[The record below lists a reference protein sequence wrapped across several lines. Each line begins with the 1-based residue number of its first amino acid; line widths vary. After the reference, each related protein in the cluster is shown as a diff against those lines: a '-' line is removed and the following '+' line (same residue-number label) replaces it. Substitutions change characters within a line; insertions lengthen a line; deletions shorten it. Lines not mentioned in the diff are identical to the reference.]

1 MILPSDVARLVLGYL
16 SDEGLVRSRQVF
28 LEESPHLSEI
38 RQTAAQGQQVY
49 IQPVLGKDLKGIL
62 EEYAAIRTQ
71 DELQQGNNVLG
82 LLWKKLD
89 TIVSQIR
96 HYKGP
101 HAAIAGQAS
110 GFHGSSHPKQSSSQS
125 HRTFN
130 LMTNMRRNH
139 LQRGHVQATPAA
151 AVVIAP
157 ATSAP
162 HPAPVT
168 TVVVN
173 RDGQQ
178 QLVTSAPGP
187 GQGHAVSVQTASCTV
202 PAPATTP
209 VPDTTPAPVTTPLPI
224 TTPAPVTT
232 PVKNFLQNQEGSE
245 KDFSHARSPKRKR
258 AAPKRLTAVPELQKP
273 VEYLLNSDDLLAKLA
288 HTIGRV
294 HFGQDG
300 EEQDQRQETRKT
312 DSLSVPTTPSAPPG
326 PPDPEV
332 APLPLPAGEISNILD
347 EFSDLFDMLG
357 NIETPVSG
365 SKGTQERRPDRS
377 NTATPISLTDALD
390 WSDIGMPED
399 QLPSSSAEA
408 STDTHSTR
416 GLGNSSTPQNICTT
430 TSSAVLV
437 NSTAPMTTTAAHM
450 PGSVVIQPTTGP
462 VSCTPAVVNSTTTGV
477 QNIQPQPAQ
486 MSSTVPV
493 LLQAQPLAT
502 VAPPQIIAVPRGMA
516 VIQQNSTSLPSSV
529 VSSNSSMACI
539 SLVGG
544 TVGLPV
550 LQLSSSQQG
559 VSTTR
564 SNVIF
569 NTNTQTVPTAQ
580 SNRQS
585 RLNVV
590 PKPVPGKK
598 PLPKTTISSTLP
610 KPSPAKYATKQLTVR
625 EQDAKPL
632 QGIVLPSPGR
642 QTSPGMSSSQA
653 SLSGRVK
660 TAHVRILDFGGSDE
674 TVADSSSSSFSQQA
688 PGNLGR
694 VHWLKQ
700 ASQPQRPKQA
710 KSSVTGRRKL
720 RNPAQTVPQ
729 APKQTAIGAVDVV
742 EKQLV
747 FVQPQTSGSNS
758 QSAVNQPLVNKATSY
773 KSGQGQGLVSS
784 VEVVNRKVPVLSEK
798 RSVSRAECVVENLD
812 IAASVEISQSRGA
825 HGRSRV
831 QETDEAFIPAA
842 CSPPKDDRTAGVQ
855 LQRSMGTRSPQA
867 REGAKDRNRKQKEN
881 VQKESKVVSRQKYR
895 KDTYSKAEVFEGV
908 NPDSPSTSRTLAAE
922 TLVSLA
928 TAITLH
934 SGTADD
940 ALDDHDN
947 GKATA
952 SGEQRIGNSTAVD
965 TLHTGTAGNTTGTDT
980 GISAKKSHTGAE
992 SSSTDRNK
1000 HVIATSGSVEKETRT
1015 EMLKPKQQHQK
1026 RDVIAS
1032 NAKSQEVP
1040 ENRLAVDNS
1049 LVSQEKSNTA
1059 GLQRSQLHGV
1069 LRTAGVDRTVGNA
1082 PANSAEKFSSV
1093 KETAASAVT
1102 GNQDAVIREQPKA
1115 GSDDGRTY
1123 TGVGDRGVFRTEMN
1137 KNSEK
1142 SEKTQKQRPTGKH
1155 VTFLE
1160 ERNAG
1165 KGAAGDLEPESV
1177 RSEAQNDIAQDE
1189 VPSLIASQKVP
1200 SPVNEFSKTLSQQSG
1215 KRKAEKAEGRPQD
1228 VPVTKQQ
1235 EVTPGRV
1242 TLQSRE
1248 NNSEN
1253 STMERRGVFDERVE
1267 EGNERADGKR
1277 DVSRSNPVIV
1287 EIRGEKRGRSDSDT
1301 KPGKKPKTNKQRSK
1315 GSKHGKLKFPANLDV
1330 DSFLSKIHNGS

>member
-28 LEESPHLSEI
+28 LEESPHLSEL

-101 HAAIAGQAS
+101 HAAIGGQPS

-139 LQRGHVQATPAA
+139 LQRGQGQATPAA

-162 HPAPVT
+162 QPAPVT

-173 RDGQQ
+173 RDWQQ

-202 PAPATTP
+202 PAPAATP
-209 VPDTTPAPVTTPLPI
+209 VPDTTPAPNPTPLPI
-224 TTPAPVTT
+224 TTPTPVTT

-300 EEQDQRQETRKT
+300 EEQRQETRKT
-312 DSLSVPTTPSAPPG
+312 DSLSVPTTPSAPPD
-326 PPDPEV
+326 PSDPEV

-390 WSDIGMPED
+390 WSDIGIPED
-399 QLPSSSAEA
+399 QLPSSSAET
-408 STDTHSTR
+408 STDTHSTT

-430 TSSAVLV
+430 TSSAILV

-516 VIQQNSTSLPSSV
+516 VIQQNSTSLPSNV

-559 VSTTR
+559 VATTR

-569 NTNTQTVPTAQ
+569 TTNTQTVPTAQ

-598 PLPKTTISSTLP
+598 PLPKTTVSSALP

-674 TVADSSSSSFSQQA
+674 TVADSSSSSSSQQA

-720 RNPAQTVPQ
+720 RNPAPAVPQ
-729 APKQTAIGAVDVV
+729 APQQTAIGAVDVV

-747 FVQPQTSGSNS
+747 FVQPQTSGSTS

-784 VEVVNRKVPVLSEK
+784 VEVVNRKVPVSSEK
-798 RSVSRAECVVENLD
+798 QSVSRAECVVENLD

-842 CSPPKDDRTAGVQ
+842 CSPPKDSGTTGVQ
-855 LQRSMGTRSPQA
+855 LQRSTGTRSPQA

-895 KDTYSKAEVFEGV
+895 KDTYSKAEMFEGV

-940 ALDDHDN
+940 ALDDHDH

-952 SGEQRIGNSTAVD
+952 SGVQRIENSTSAD
-965 TLHTGTAGNTTGTDT
+965 TCL
-980 GISAKKSHTGAE
+980 SAKKSPTSTE

-1000 HVIATSGSVEKETRT
+1000 HVIGTSGSVEKETRT
-1015 EMLKPKQQHQK
+1015 EMLKPKEQHQK

-1032 NAKSQEVP
+1032 NAKSQEVL
-1040 ENRLAVDNS
+1040 ENRPAVDNS
-1049 LVSQEKSNTA
+1049 LVSQEKNNTA

-1069 LRTAGVDRTVGNA
+1069 LRIAGVDRTVGNA
-1082 PANSAEKFSSV
+1082 TANSAEKLSSV

-1115 GSDDGRTY
+1115 GSEDGKTS
-1123 TGVGDRGVFRTEMN
+1123 TGVGERNVFRTEIN
-1137 KNSEK
+1137 RNSEK
-1142 SEKTQKQRPTGKH
+1142 SEKTRKQRPTGKH

-1160 ERNAG
+1160 EGNSG

-1177 RSEAQNDIAQDE
+1177 RSEAQNNIAQDE

-1200 SPVNEFSKTLSQQSG
+1200 GPANEFSKTLSQQSG
-1215 KRKAEKAEGRPQD
+1215 KRKVENTEGRPQD
-1228 VPVTKQQ
+1228 VSVTKLQ

-1277 DVSRSNPVIV
+1277 DVSKSNPVIV

-1315 GSKHGKLKFPANLDV
+1315 SGKHGKLKFPANLDV